1 MSHVERETQGSGT
14 QHGRSRNMVWAR
26 FSMALGDRGLKLMGK
41 LNVPVYRLTGG
52 RIGGRVGTAPVLLLT
67 SIGRKSG
74 EPRTAPVL
82 YMPDGDRFIVI
93 GTNAGNPRPPA
104 WSLNLVANPE
114 AEVQVGRRRIPVTAR
129 VAEGNERETLWR
141 RMNDEWYE
149 GFDTYAAKLTR
160 EIRVFILEP
169 R

>member
-1 MSHVERETQGSGT
+1 MERKRGGEQGRR
-14 QHGRSRNMVWAR
+14 GRNWFWTR
-26 FSMALGDRGLKLMGK
+26 FSMALGDRGLKCMGK
-41 LNVPVYRLTGG
+41 LNAPIYRLTGG

-67 SIGRKSG
+67 SIGRRSG

-114 AEVQVGRRRIPVTAR
+114 AEVQVGRRRIPVIAR
-129 VAEGNERETLWR
+129 VAEGQERESLWQ
-141 RMNDEWYE
+141 RMNQDWYE

-160 EIRVFILEP
+160 EIRLFVLEP